1 MPLKIQLRPKE
12 RIIINGAVIEGHPD
26 SRTEIVLLNKAR
38 IMRQKH
44 IIQEKEANTPA
55 KRLYFTI
62 QMLYI
67 DEGDTKENYE
77 KLFKRYFDDL
87 KETVSLPPLVK
98 ALDNIDKTIK
108 EKNFYDAMKVC
119 RELIKAEE
127 SLLKI
132 GTSAK

>member
-44 IIQEKEANTPA
+44 ILQEKDANTPA

-67 DEGDTKENYE
+67 DEGGTQEQYK
-77 KLFKRYFDDL
+77 KLFEKYFTDL
-87 KETVSLPPLVK
+87 EAVVALPPLVK
-98 ALDNIDKTIK
+98 ALDNIK
-108 EKNFYDAMKVC
+108 ETVAKDNYYDAMKVC

-127 SLLKI
+127 KLLNL
-132 GTSAK
+132 GQES

>member
-44 IIQEKEANTPA
+44 ILQEKEANTPA

-67 DEGDTKENYE
+67 DESGSPENYE
-77 KLFKRYFDDL
+77 KLFKKYFDDL

-98 ALDNIDKTIK
+98 ALDNIYKTVQ

-119 RELIKAEE
+119 RDLIKAEE
-127 SLLKI
+127 SLLKMN
-132 GTSAK
+132 TVSK

>member
-26 SRTEIVLLNKAR
+26 SRTEIVLLNKAS

-44 IIQEKEANTPA
+44 IVQESEANTPA

-67 DEGDTKENYE
+67 DVSENQKDYL
-77 KLFKRYFDDL
+77 KLFNKYLKDL
-87 KETVSLPPLVK
+87 KDVVSLPPLVK
-98 ALDNIDKTIK
+98 ALENIEKTVS
-108 EKNFYDAMKVC
+108 EKNFYDALKVC
-119 RELIKAEE
+119 RDLIKAEE
-127 SLLKI
+127 ELLNMNNHK
-132 GTSAK
+132 